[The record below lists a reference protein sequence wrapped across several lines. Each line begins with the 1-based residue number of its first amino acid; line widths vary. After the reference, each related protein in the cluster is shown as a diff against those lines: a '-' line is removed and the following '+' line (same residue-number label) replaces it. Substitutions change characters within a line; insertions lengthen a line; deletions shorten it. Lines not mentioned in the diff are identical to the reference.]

1 MKTKLERWT
10 IRLDQH
16 EDQVFLALTLVIGA
30 LVGLAVVAF
39 IVLTERLGA
48 RMYPPGGAAWRRL
61 LVPVAGS
68 LATGY
73 LLYRYFPYARGS
85 GIPQTKAA
93 LFVREGQIRLRTVFG
108 KFFCCSASLASG
120 ITLGREGPA
129 VQVGAGIAS
138 VLGRRIGLGPERVK
152 ALIPVGAAAAIAAA
166 FNTPIAGV
174 LFALEEIMGDLHA
187 PVLGS
192 AVLSSATSW
201 MVLHLLLGDEPL
213 FHVPNYQLVHP
224 LELGVYAVLGVAGGL
239 VSVTFVKLLLVM
251 RAWFLRQPKWTVWCQ
266 PVIGGLVVG
275 AMGWFVPQSLGIGYQ
290 YVGDALNGKM
300 ALESMALLA
309 ALRVVS
315 TATCYASGNAGGIFG
330 PSLFIG
336 AMLGGSVGS
345 VAHTLAPQ
353 HTAAPGVYALVGMGT
368 TFAGIVRVPLTSVIM
383 IFEVTRDYSIIVP
396 LMISNLVSFFISYRL
411 HRQPIYE
418 ALSAQEGLH
427 LPTGETRARHGALH
441 VTDAMCTDVDPLS
454 GELPAAAA
462 LERLRTLEVDAWPV
476 EDHGGLR
483 AMVTVA
489 QLESAMSRG
498 ASNHRLVELVPQ
510 VTADH
515 LDAEAFPHLH
525 ADHSLDLALKRMG
538 DAKLQTLPVV
548 RRDNIRQMVGIIS
561 LPDVLRAYGIG
572 NRERRD

>member
-138 VLGRRIGLGPERVK
+138 VLGRRIGLGPERIK

-213 FHVPNYQLVHP
+213 FHVPNYQLVHWT
-224 LELGVYAVLGVAGGL
+224 EFGVYAVLGAAGGL
-239 VSVTFVKLLLVM
+239 VRS
-251 RAWFLRQPKWTVWCQ
+251 
-266 PVIGGLVVG
+266 
-275 AMGWFVPQSLGIGYQ
+275 
-290 YVGDALNGKM
+290 
-300 ALESMALLA
+300 E
-309 ALRVVS
+309 
-315 TATCYASGNAGGIFG
+315 
-330 PSLFIG
+330 
-336 AMLGGSVGS
+336 
-345 VAHTLAPQ
+345 
-353 HTAAPGVYALVGMGT
+353 
-368 TFAGIVRVPLTSVIM
+368 
-383 IFEVTRDYSIIVP
+383 
-396 LMISNLVSFFISYRL
+396 
-411 HRQPIYE
+411 
-418 ALSAQEGLH
+418 
-427 LPTGETRARHGALH
+427 
-441 VTDAMCTDVDPLS
+441 
-454 GELPAAAA
+454 
-462 LERLRTLEVDAWPV
+462 
-476 EDHGGLR
+476 
-483 AMVTVA
+483 
-489 QLESAMSRG
+489 
-498 ASNHRLVELVPQ
+498 
-510 VTADH
+510 
-515 LDAEAFPHLH
+515 
-525 ADHSLDLALKRMG
+525 
-538 DAKLQTLPVV
+538 
-548 RRDNIRQMVGIIS
+548 
-561 LPDVLRAYGIG
+561 
-572 NRERRD
+572 ERRVGKECRSRWSADE